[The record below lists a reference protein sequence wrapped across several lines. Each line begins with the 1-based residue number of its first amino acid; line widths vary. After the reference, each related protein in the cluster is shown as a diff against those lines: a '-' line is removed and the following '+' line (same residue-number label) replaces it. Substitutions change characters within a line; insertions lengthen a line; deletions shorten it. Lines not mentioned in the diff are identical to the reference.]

1 MKFIRASPNS
11 LLNVSN
17 SLGIKLL
24 TRLRLVILE
33 KHKFNYNF
41 QDTINPLRSCSL
53 ESKPTNH
60 FFMRCENF
68 TDLRKCLM
76 NEFIKIDSWILALG
90 EDSFTKL
97 LLYEDGR
104 HDSET
109 NKIILASINFIYCG
123 KCYDGQ
129 LI

>member
-1 MKFIRASPNS
+1 
-11 LLNVSN
+11 
-17 SLGIKLL
+17 
-24 TRLRLVILE
+24 
-33 KHKFNYNF
+33 
-41 QDTINPLRSCSL
+41 
-53 ESKPTNH
+53 
-60 FFMRCENF
+60 
-68 TDLRKCLM
+68 M

-109 NKIILASINFIYCG
+109 NKIILASINFIYCS